1 MPVFFDYFLN
11 KMPQLDK
18 MNWFFIFS
26 LLILGLAF
34 FIVVFIKRN
43 FYSWRKIIILK
54 QLTQFNINLSNT
66 NNFWLFDFFTFLG
79 HFLTIRK
86 VFLNNLLLKNTT
98 VFFDTVKSFENNLQK
113 K

>member
-1 MPVFFDYFLN
+1 
-11 KMPQLDK
+11 MPQLDK

-43 FYSWRKIIILK
+43 FYSWRKIILLK
-54 QLTQFNINLSNT
+54 QLTQFKITFTNT

-79 HFLTIRK
+79 HYLYIRK
-86 VFLNNLLLKNTT
+86 TFFNNLLLKNTT
-98 VFFDTVKSFENNLQK
+98 VFLDTVKSFEKNLQK
-113 K
+113 NN